1 MIPIDDTINLYLDRL
16 GATLWGRAFNINDK
30 EGRDEAIAF
39 IRDLWRDLENY
50 EVYILENAEIEY
62 LREVAG
68 VKDAT
73 S

>member
-30 EGRDEAIAF
+30 EDRDEAVAF

-50 EVYILENAEIEY
+50 EVFILDNAEIDY
-62 LREVAG
+62 LVEISG
-68 VKDAT
+68 VEDET
-73 S
+73 